1 MTLSTPDTAAE
12 NSPTV
17 AAAIATVQQGF
28 DLWRRSFWS
37 CLPLALL
44 AVVAGQLPGWVGAA
58 TSSRPLAFAL
68 TVFMT
73 LVGLWLLAII
83 ALQQAAIFS
92 QRSERPMAS
101 VRTALDRLPRLVG
114 VIVAQVMLVLV
125 GVALLVIPG
134 IYLFVAVWPAFY
146 LALLERRGVVE
157 SIDLA
162 LQLVRRRWWQ
172 VAAVL
177 LLCVIAVLVLFVFDI
192 TLNLVLTQ
200 LLGHLPDARLSTVLG
215 VLVSALFQPFCI
227 AVGLVEFR
235 FLRRVTPLDTLAEE
249 DR

>member
-1 MTLSTPDTAAE
+1 M
-12 NSPTV
+12 
-17 AAAIATVQQGF
+17 
-28 DLWRRSFWS
+28 
-37 CLPLALL
+37 ALL

-58 TSSRPLAFAL
+58 TSSRPLAFVL

-73 LVGLWLLAII
+73 LIGLWLLAII
-83 ALQQAAIFS
+83 ALQQTALHS
-92 QRSERPMAS
+92 QRSERPTAS
-101 VRTALDRLPRLVG
+101 MRTALDRLPRLIA
-114 VIVAQVMLVLV
+114 VIVVQVMLVLV

-146 LALLERRGVVE
+146 LALLERRGVIE
-157 SIDLA
+157 AIDLA
-162 LQLVRRRWWQ
+162 LQLVRGRWSQ

-177 LLCVIAVLVLFVFDI
+177 LLIVIAVLVLFVLDV

-200 LLGHLPDARLSTVLG
+200 LLGHLPDARLSNLLG

-235 FLRRVTPLDTLAEE
+235 FLRRAIPLDILVAE